1 MLKSV
6 LCCDFFLSFTSTSF
20 SRLLQQLFR
29 CLSILESWSFSTSL
43 ARTSKLIVVDLVSF
57 TFWFLLKW
65 GISQVGRGS
74 SPRPWEDFEFISI
87 VEPWFYP
94 FPTKIEN
101 PNLPPIYIFSST
113 FWKGEGKVF
122 GILIFLGREQGKF
135 MEIPSSRSP
144 KFFHIWDFWAKRRK
158 RGAVLTKRFFLK
170 APTERITENWKG
182 KYHKSISNFDFL
194 VGSDS
199 SCFLG
204 FSLNSW
210 SCSGKIHPSFSSLS
224 RSPPGKG
231 LKWGGI
237 WEILSKVLSCCLVSL
252 FID

>member
-1 MLKSV
+1 
-6 LCCDFFLSFTSTSF
+6 
-20 SRLLQQLFR
+20 
-29 CLSILESWSFSTSL
+29 
-43 ARTSKLIVVDLVSF
+43 
-57 TFWFLLKW
+57 
-65 GISQVGRGS
+65 
-74 SPRPWEDFEFISI
+74 
-87 VEPWFYP
+87 
-94 FPTKIEN
+94 
-101 PNLPPIYIFSST
+101 
-113 FWKGEGKVF
+113 
-122 GILIFLGREQGKF
+122 
-135 MEIPSSRSP
+135 MEIPSSRCP

-204 FSLNSW
+204 FSLKSW

-237 WEILSKVLSCCLVSL
+237 WGKFCRKFYHVVWLVFSSISFLVFLCSSVIFVDFSCAVYYYLIWKYGWFDTIRILKQRT
-252 FID
+252 